1 LDLALEASIPSRKK
15 MREQGIARTHL
26 SHGYRELDLGCA
38 AHSW

>member
-1 LDLALEASIPSRKK
+1 